1 MAWMYILKCSDG
13 SYYVGSTTNLE
24 LRIREHNDGI
34 GSIYTAKRRPIELVF
49 TAEFPNIEEAYQAE
63 KRVQGWSRAK
73 REALIRGDYAVLPNL
88 AKKDFTKYRRKRD
101 ITPSG

>member
-24 LRIREHNDGI
+24 LRIREHSDGI
-34 GSIYTAKRRPIELVF
+34 GSTYTADRRPVQLVF
-49 TAEFPNIEEAYQAE
+49 SAEFASIAEAYEVE

-73 REALIRGDYAVLPNL
+73 REALICGDYAALPGL
-88 AKKDFTKYRRKRD
+88 ARKDFSEYRKKRGKVPLD
-101 ITPSG
+101 